1 LLETHRKLTIIG
13 AILLVMTF
21 LINNYHQ
28 ETHPGVGF
36 NYAYIPGIL
45 MLAVLA
51 ISFIIFTK
59 DRMKES

>member
-1 LLETHRKLTIIG
+1 MLETHRKLTIIG

-28 ETHPGVGF
+28 EIHPGVGF
-36 NYAYIPGIL
+36 NYAYITGIL

>member
-1 LLETHRKLTIIG
+1 
-13 AILLVMTF
+13 
-21 LINNYHQ
+21 
-28 ETHPGVGF
+28 VGF

>member
-1 LLETHRKLTIIG
+1 
-13 AILLVMTF
+13 MTF

-28 ETHPGVGF
+28 EIHPGDGF
-36 NYAYIPGIL
+36 NYAYITGIP
-45 MLAVLA
+45 MLIIFA

>member
-1 LLETHRKLTIIG
+1 
-13 AILLVMTF
+13 LLVMTF

-28 ETHPGVGF
+28 EIHPGVGF

>member
-28 ETHPGVGF
+28 EIHPGVGF
-36 NYAYIPGIL
+36 NYAYITGIL